1 MSEISETTR
10 LLRNLKDAGCEEAM
24 IQKYLQLR
32 EEGKQQ
38 ELFRLLSLHRASLL
52 DQVHV
57 SQNMIDCLDHLVYTM
72 KRGQTGSQE
81 MIEWRYHDMEEKMI
95 LTKEWDKTF
104 PQSDKVEHSK
114 VTFRNRY
121 GITLAADLYK
131 PKHAEASW
139 RPLPYAGL
147 LAR

>member
-10 LLRNLKDAGCEEAM
+10 LLRNLKDAGCEESM

-72 KRGQTGSQE
+72 KRGQTV
-81 MIEWRYHDMEEKMI
+81 RK
-95 LTKEWDKTF
+95 K
-104 PQSDKVEHSK
+104 
-114 VTFRNRY
+114 
-121 GITLAADLYK
+121 
-131 PKHAEASW
+131 
-139 RPLPYAGL
+139 
-147 LAR
+147 